1 MNEQSLYEKQ
11 QAVKA
16 AFDAKAVEKTQKDA
30 ENDDI
35 VLEMNRLQGE
45 YRLLDSLREEMKEM
59 RKDMQNTPGTPKQFH
74 DPAAVLPPDPLN
86 RPKKEAKNG
95 TK

>member
-16 AFDAKAVEKTQKDA
+16 AFDAKAVEKGQEETKV
-30 ENDDI
+30 EEI

-45 YRLLDSLREEMKEM
+45 YRLLDSLREELK
-59 RKDMQNTPGTPKQFH
+59 KAVTTPAG
-74 DPAAVLPPDPLN
+74 DPTSTLPADPLG
-86 RPKKEAKNG
+86 RSKKEAKNG
-95 TK
+95 SK